1 MGKLP
6 EKLQSKLTERLGNNA
21 LRKLPS
27 SAGLVDFSSNDYLGL
42 AMNEG
47 LTQIATGFLE
57 GKRSVNGSSGSR
69 LLTGNHGLYKE
80 LEDFLTQHH
89 RAESALVFNSGYDA
103 NIGFFSSVPQRGDIV
118 LYDEL
123 IHASI
128 RDGIQMGHAK
138 GYKFAHNNL
147 DSLERKL
154 RSLRVQLGSEGDVYV
169 VTESVFS
176 MDGDSPNLKVLA
188 NFCTEE
194 GCFLVVDE
202 AHATGVLGEG
212 RDLICQLG
220 LEHEVFARII
230 TFGKAIG
237 CHGAAILGPEKL
249 KTYLVNFARSFIYTT
264 ALPPHTVAT
273 ILASYQYIRDNGTEL
288 SERLLEN
295 ITYFKK
301 QVSLLDLEDCFIE
314 SNSAIQCA
322 LVPGNEKVKT
332 IAAALQ
338 EEGFEV
344 KPILSPTVKE
354 REERLRFC
362 LHAHNTKEEI
372 SRILHIVQRILGE
385 KGILHN

>member
-6 EKLQSKLTERLGNNA
+6 EKLQSKLAERLGNNA

-27 SAGLVDFSSNDYLGL
+27 KTGLVDFSSNDYLGL

-47 LTQIATGFLE
+47 LAQHATRFLGGTQPI
-57 GKRSVNGSSGSR
+57 NGSSGSR
-69 LLTGNHGLYKE
+69 LLTGNHGLYKA

-89 RAESALVFNSGYDA
+89 LAESALVFNSGYDA

-138 GYKFAHNNL
+138 GYKFAHNDL
-147 DSLERKL
+147 AGLERKI
-154 RSLRVQLGSEGDVYV
+154 RSLRSQLGSEGDAYV

-176 MDGDSPNLKVLA
+176 MDGDSPNLRALA
-188 NFCTEE
+188 NLCAEE

-202 AHATGVLGEG
+202 AHATGIFGEG
-212 RDLICQLG
+212 RDLVCQLG
-220 LEHEVFARII
+220 LEHDVFARII

-237 CHGAAILGPEKL
+237 CHGAAVLGPEVL
-249 KTYLVNFARSFIYTT
+249 KSYLVNFARSFIYTT
-264 ALPPHTVAT
+264 ALPPHAVAT
-273 ILASYQYIRDNGTEL
+273 VLASYQYIKDNGVGL
-288 SERLLEN
+288 SERLLGN
-295 ITYFKK
+295 IDYFKK
-301 QVSLLDLEDCFIE
+301 QVSELDLDDHFIE
-314 SNSAIQCA
+314 SQSAIQCA
-322 LVPGNEKVKT
+322 LVPGNENVKA

-338 EEGFEV
+338 DEGFEV
-344 KPILSPTVKE
+344 KPILSPTVKAG
-354 REERLRFC
+354 EERLRFC

-372 SRILHIVQRILGE
+372 SRILHIVQHILGE